1 MDVVNK
7 RCAGLD
13 VHKKTV
19 VACVRAPGLDR
30 RRRPMP
36 RHLNH
41 KLTVERANDR
51 RRAIFLPVQR
61 RFLSRRIL
69 FTCHLASRVG
79 LTCGREDRS
88 LRPASPSASQRPI
101 HLYTVCRLT
110 PSARP
115 TSAGAW
121 PSSSTRRTSRAR
133 PAGVSFA
140 F

>member
-41 KLTVERANDR
+41 KLTVERATIDG
-51 RRAIFLPVQR
+51 A
-61 RFLSRRIL
+61 
-69 FTCHLASRVG
+69 
-79 LTCGREDRS
+79 RS
-88 LRPASPSASQRPI
+88 SSPSSAAS
-101 HLYTVCRLT
+101 
-110 PSARP
+110 SA
-115 TSAGAW
+115 AG
-121 PSSSTRRTSRAR
+121 SSSPATSQVASDSRADAR
-133 PAGVSFA
+133 TDP
-140 F
+140 